1 MQTVNGSILVA
12 LIATNVLSA
21 SVSAA
26 PVPTFSL
33 EAASIND
40 VPIAQGPSASIE
52 VLPGD
57 RLTLEVYI
65 RDWSP
70 AGQQLIACQAQ
81 INPAS
86 FSSGEKGFIE
96 PFGYNAA
103 RLAGTDNP
111 TQCFIDLTHPKYIYL
126 NKTTI
131 PVTDTRSEGYR
142 WLSALIDMNSGP
154 LSKQDGTKF
163 YMGSVNMLVSGN
175 AQGKFDLS
183 LIDSNDSCQI
193 LESSGAQIMPMKV
206 ESLQVSI
213 GKASQAGALRRLI
226 DLANR
231 PTGSIDLL
239 PGSGS
244 VTNLL
249 ADNPK

>member
-1 MQTVNGSILVA
+1 MRTLNRPFLVT
-12 LIATNVLSA
+12 LIALSVFSTTA
-21 SVSAA
+21 IAA

-40 VPIAQGPSASIE
+40 VPLPQGPSASIE

-70 AGQQLIACQAQ
+70 NAQKLIACQAQ

-96 PFGYNAA
+96 PFGYEAA
-103 RLAGTDNP
+103 RKAGTDNP
-111 TQCFIDLTHPKYIYL
+111 TQCFINQSHPKYIYQ

-142 WLSALIDMNSGP
+142 WLSALINMDGP
-154 LSKQDGTKF
+154 LSKQDGTKY
-163 YMGSVNMLVSGN
+163 YMGSINMLVSGN
-175 AQGKFDLS
+175 AHGKFELS
-183 LIDSNDSCQI
+183 LIDSKDSCQI
-193 LESSGAQIMPMKV
+193 LEMSGAQIMPTKV
-206 ESLQVSI
+206 ESVLVTI
-213 GKASQAGALRRLI
+213 GQASTADAMRRLI

-231 PTGSIDLL
+231 PAGSLDLL
-239 PGSGS
+239 PGSGN
-244 VTNLL
+244 VTGLL
-249 ADNPK
+249 ASGSK